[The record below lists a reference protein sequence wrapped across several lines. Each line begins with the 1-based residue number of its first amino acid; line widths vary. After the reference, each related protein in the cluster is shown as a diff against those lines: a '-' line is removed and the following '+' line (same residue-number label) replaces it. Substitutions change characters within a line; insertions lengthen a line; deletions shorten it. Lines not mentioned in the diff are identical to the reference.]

1 MKKINEMKRNEMM
14 NELKNLEIK
23 FDSKMKNEELINLL
37 ENSILE
43 SFNQESRKIEKKDI
57 SSKINFLESLND
69 SKMKESNFQSIHEKF
84 MNESEISFLDS
95 IEKIMIQD
103 MKMKDYFDEKNN
115 NFNDDSFNEK
125 FEFIMIHRE
134 SRKIYYLF
142 LFDKELNQEYF
153 IMKNDSIMKNKIYL
167 LKFNQFFN
175 FKESKINYIKNDR
188 KNQSKEIISKDSKE
202 YQDKLK
208 KYSMI

>member
-1 MKKINEMKRNEMM
+1 MKKSN
-14 NELKNLEIK
+14 
-23 FDSKMKNEELINLL
+23 FELIHNLYKD
-37 ENSILE
+37 
-43 SFNQESRKIEKKDI
+43 NQ
-57 SSKINFLESLND
+57 
-69 SKMKESNFQSIHEKF
+69 
-84 MNESEISFLDS
+84 EISFLDS
-95 IEKIMIQD
+95 LDKIMIQD
-103 MKMKDYFDEKNN
+103 SKMKDF
-115 NFNDDSFNEK
+115 FNEEK
-125 FEFIMIHRE
+125 INDFNENYEFIMIHRE

-142 LFDKELNQEYF
+142 IFDKKNNQEYF

-175 FKESKINYIKNDR
+175 IKESKINYIKNDR